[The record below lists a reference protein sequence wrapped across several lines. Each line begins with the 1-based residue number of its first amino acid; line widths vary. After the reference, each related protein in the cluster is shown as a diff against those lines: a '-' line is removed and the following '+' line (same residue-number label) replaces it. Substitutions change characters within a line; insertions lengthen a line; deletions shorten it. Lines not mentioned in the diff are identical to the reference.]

1 MTPEK
6 IRQLKDQ
13 RKALQAKLKEMNEV
27 SGAAERRLNAEG
39 KEVTF
44 KPIGFANL
52 ARWSAITLKI
62 ERLDEQLKPYER
74 RPRKSKPSGS
84 TITQVATSGPPPA
97 FFTEAMLADRWYC
110 SNSRLQQWRRDGK
123 GPSYVKIEGR
133 ILYPYDELVK
143 YEIQR
148 LVKTEI
154 SGASGQESNS

>member
-1 MTPEK
+1 MGS
-6 IRQLKDQ
+6 
-13 RKALQAKLKEMNEV
+13 N
-27 SGAAERRLNAEG
+27 LNDNPG
-39 KEVTF
+39 SSLND
-44 KPIGFANL
+44 IQQ
-52 ARWSAITLKI
+52 SAITLKI
-62 ERLDEQLKPYER
+62 ERIDEQLKPHER

-97 FFTEAMLADRWYC
+97 FFTEAMLAERWYC

-148 LVKTEI
+148 LVKTE
-154 SGASGQESNS
+154 SDSEE